1 MNILKKR
8 LRFNCKRKTKGKTPI
23 FSKIKNRFMNILLNW
38 GRTKLL
44 EFLASWKTSLLGIA
58 LLLEATG
65 GTVSLVLDTTTPLE
79 VESLQGRWELI
90 IGAFG
95 LIVARDNTTP
105 SEKVAAAKKKQ

>member
-1 MNILKKR
+1 
-8 LRFNCKRKTKGKTPI
+8 
-23 FSKIKNRFMNILLNW
+23 
-38 GRTKLL
+38 
-44 EFLASWKTSLLGIA
+44 
-58 LLLEATG
+58 
-65 GTVSLVLDTTTPLE
+65 VLDTTTPLE